1 MKAKITKSG
10 KIYII
15 NIIQGG
21 QSFLLNYRGTKR
33 ECLWYAKMFRLA
45 LKAHNSEIIK
55 KKNDPK

>member
-45 LKAHNSEIIK
+45 LKAHNSEVIK
-55 KKNDPK
+55 REK